1 MDCCSNNKSD
11 SKVIKIEGQL
21 CYCFNY
27 TKDQFISVISNGSEQ
42 KLVEE
47 IKSKMKDPGC
57 FCETSNPSRKCCLK
71 DVNSFIKSI
80 KSNY

>member
-1 MDCCSNNKSD
+1 MECCSNKKS
-11 SKVIKIEGQL
+11 SIKAIKIEGQL

-27 TKDQFISVISNGSEQ
+27 TEDQFRFAISSSSEQ

-57 FCETSNPSRKCCLK
+57 FCETSNPSGKCCLK
-71 DVNSFIKSI
+71 DIYSFIDSEK
-80 KSNY
+80 K